1 MRIFLPHF
9 GQNMLFM
16 DKVSNSETQMVT
28 TDQSSEL
35 IPGDIIL
42 VEGKD
47 FFKLFNGK
55 TVDKYVHFYVR

>member
-1 MRIFLPHF
+1 MRKSMQHF

-28 TDQSSEL
+28 TDPSSEL

-47 FFKLFNGK
+47 FSNCLMEKLLTSMSIFM
-55 TVDKYVHFYVR
+55 

>member
-47 FFKLFNGK
+47 FSNCLMEKLLTSMSTFM
-55 TVDKYVHFYVR
+55 

>member
-1 MRIFLPHF
+1 MRNFLPHF

-47 FFKLFNGK
+47 FSNCLMEKLLTSMSIFM
-55 TVDKYVHFYVR
+55 